1 MKACLRSRDGSCIHQ
16 LRQPLTTIGCEG
28 SDVIIQCSNVERQH
42 AVIEY
47 DETEGCF
54 VVQDLNSAHGT
65 YVNECRVQNAAVR
78 LASGDIIRF
87 GYENTGFEFLVD
99 SSGPIHYP
107 TLAVSKPWESY
118 RLRVLPSPVASIQ
131 SGVVTS
137 LPYISTNTTP
147 SSEGMQLFS
156 SSQAVSLPPGT
167 GSSITELRGT
177 SDTKANVMPH
187 PPLRSRPTSAGATK
201 ARPSSAGRERTAAPP
216 VTRGGWVNGVMQ
228 TAGENSVQELEERL
242 LRMGDELSRLASYE
256 AECHRKDGVIAAL
269 RDEVVDLKGA
279 LQSTGGLRAGGED
292 SAFSNSSIILQ
303 LREQVSQLQG
313 ILQEK
318 EEGEKTAAQK
328 LAMYQNQLHAKNN
341 EVASLKDQ
349 LQMQTKATSWVKTDP
364 NATTNKIA
372 CLRTEIAEKERRIAQ
387 LTNDNEKLNKQK
399 MQSTTLLNGLQR
411 ENSAK
416 DALVHQ
422 SKNEIEK
429 LKKELREKDSTISTM
444 SAKLARQKAAKDVEK
459 EAQKLQQELHANKAK
474 LQSTEKQLKERI
486 KTIADLEHELEKM
499 RDHLSNGQ
507 QSDKAIQQELDHAK
521 AQCLDA
527 QRAEKLLKVDF
538 HQLEKRFDRFRRK
551 LIEYT
556 FSGGVPRTVDHELD
570 DDELLDHVRQ
580 LTQEKLSLVEEIKQ
594 YASSES
600 EKEAQDKDF
609 KDFIGEMR
617 KHLDGMAKR
626 LWKSGRSCNSLE
638 EELTLVEELTT
649 HDSLSW
655 IKDFVCKMLSDE
667 CAWQQKAEEA
677 LKNAADDCDSETSVS
692 VEDMCRQLRDQKEEC
707 RKLKGKIAE
716 MEETHQE
723 VMIKLRED
731 MKREEEK
738 HISRA
743 VAEVRSEEDEKQ
755 HEMIQEYKLKERE
768 RIQAAVDAERR
779 IMESQ
784 HGSVTQLQQL
794 LNDRQKE
801 LENHRVALATTKSQ
815 YEQAKD
821 GLQRAKE
828 TENHLRSQLQEQ
840 TAAYKEQLARVEREK
855 EELTNYKEEEV
866 ASFKEQTRQHAVTI
880 VAMEERLLRLT
891 RQNRQLEQEA
901 MYAKQ
906 MTGKSR
912 PSSPRKE
919 ASRPSS
925 PKKELASSSRPQSPR
940 KDPKPQTRSVE
951 TETVPQTSVEATL
964 QSDVY
969 KLEQLVLLLRREA
982 AQTKKEAESQG
993 DVVQALRR
1001 DLAGA
1006 AARMSDMAG
1015 ELSDKQKQKL
1025 EQYEE
1030 RIKEQDNELEEQRKQ
1045 LVQLSALVDEQQKEI
1060 NSREDKLTE
1069 QQKALLK
1076 QKRDATK
1083 QGTELV
1089 QYKEKLGTQIEEQEK
1104 KLQMME
1110 KENFKISDLHAQGL
1124 RCRGERHDLII
1135 TRQKE
1140 ALADLR
1146 DRTKTLEQLKPPL
1159 PSHEQALQQIVAL
1172 KKEVSEL
1179 RAKLASQEEDYH
1191 KSEGE
1196 MHAELRLRREQAS
1209 ASLAESDGEKGAH
1222 RQTKEALDLSEKTY
1236 LKLAR
1241 SLGALLEIDPV
1252 PGCRSMAHLP
1262 VEERE
1267 RLELDRT
1274 KAVELMVSKIQQM
1287 YERMERKI
1295 QLLGSYEDDLV
1306 HLRDSETVAGQKT
1319 AEASGLKMDVR
1330 NRQEEISYL
1339 RASMSRLREDL
1350 DQQRRLNVCLKERK
1364 KFAMDMDERDTRK
1377 STHSCYVD
1385 EHTRYKEELKKK
1397 KAAEKLKR
1405 KNYEI
1410 ESLKKELM
1418 SADRE
1423 LNETAVKLQLLE
1435 STRNLTSARSAQSED
1450 SAILDYDE

>member
-1 MKACLRSRDGSCIHQ
+1 MKACLRSRDGSCVHQ
-16 LRQPLTTIGCEG
+16 LRQPLTTVGCEG
-28 SDVIIQCSNVERQH
+28 SDVVIQCSNVERQH

-47 DETEGCF
+47 NESEGCF

-78 LASGDIIRF
+78 LASGDVIRF
-87 GYENTGFEFLVD
+87 GYGNTGFEFLVD
-99 SSGPIHYP
+99 SSSPMHYP
-107 TLAVSKPWESY
+107 SLSLSKPWESY
-118 RLRVLPSPVASIQ
+118 RLRVLPSQAGS
-131 SGVVTS
+131 VTS
-137 LPYISTNTTP
+137 LPYITTAAP
-147 SSEGMQLFS
+147 TCSEGIPLYP
-156 SSQAVSLPPGT
+156 SSQAVTLPAGT
-167 GSSITELRGT
+167 GGSVTELRGT
-177 SDTKANVMPH
+177 PDPKTNVMPH

-201 ARPSSAGRERTAAPP
+201 ARPSSAGRERTAVPP
-216 VTRGGWVNGVMQ
+216 VTRGGWVNGTMQ
-228 TAGENSVQELEERL
+228 TGEQTAQELEERL

-279 LQSTGGLRAGGED
+279 LQSSGGFRAGGED

-303 LREQVSQLQG
+303 LREQVSQLQA

-318 EEGEKTAAQK
+318 EESEKTSAQK

-341 EVASLKDQ
+341 EVATLKDQ
-349 LQMQTKATSWVKTDP
+349 LQAQPKATTWVKTDP

-372 CLRTEIAEKERRIAQ
+372 SLRTEIAEKERRIAQ

-416 DALVHQ
+416 DALIHQ
-422 SKNEIEK
+422 AKNEIEK
-429 LKKELREKDSTISTM
+429 LKKELRGKDSTISTM
-444 SAKLARQKAAKDVEK
+444 STKLGRQKAAKDAEK
-459 EAQKLQQELHANKAK
+459 EAEKLQQELYATKGKH
-474 LQSTEKQLKERI
+474 QSTERQLKERI

-499 RDHLSNGQ
+499 RDHLSEGR

-538 HQLEKRFDRFRRK
+538 HQMEKRFDRFRRK

-556 FSGGVPRTVDHELD
+556 FSGGSSRTVDHELD

-580 LTQEKLSLVEEIKQ
+580 MAYDKVSLVEEIKQ

-600 EKEAQDKDF
+600 EKEAKDKDL
-609 KDFIGEMR
+609 KDSTGELR
-617 KHLDGMAKR
+617 KHLDGMVKR
-626 LWKSGRSCNSLE
+626 LWKSGRTCSSLE

-655 IKDFVCKMLSDE
+655 IKDFVCKMLSNE
-667 CAWQQKAEEA
+667 AAWQQKAEEA
-677 LKNAADDCDSETSVS
+677 LKNAADDSDSETSVS
-692 VEDMCRQLRDQKEEC
+692 VEDLCRQLRDQKEEC

-716 MEETHQE
+716 MEETHQD
-723 VMIKLRED
+723 VLLKVRED
-731 MKREEEK
+731 MKRDEEK
-738 HISRA
+738 HITRA
-743 VAEVRSEEDEKQ
+743 VAEVRSEEEEKQ
-755 HEMIQEYKLKERE
+755 QEMIQEMKQKERE

-784 HGSVTQLQQL
+784 HGSVTQLQQV

-801 LENHRVALATTKSQ
+801 LENHQVALATAKSQ
-815 YEQAKD
+815 YEQARD

-828 TENHLRSQLQEQ
+828 TENRLRSQLQEQ
-840 TAAYKEQLARVEREK
+840 TAAYKEQLARIEREK
-855 EELTNYKEEEV
+855 EELKNYKEEEV
-866 ASFKEQTRQHAVTI
+866 TSFKEQTRQHAVTI

-901 MYAKQ
+901 MYSKQ
-906 MTGKSR
+906 ITGKSR

-919 ASRPSS
+919 TSRPSS
-925 PKKELASSSRPQSPR
+925 PKKELVVSSRPQSPR

-964 QSDVY
+964 QSDIY

-982 AQTKKEAESQG
+982 AQAKKEAESQG

-1030 RIKEQDNELEEQRKQ
+1030 RIREQDSELDGQRKQ

-1069 QQKALLK
+1069 QHKVLLK
-1076 QKRDATK
+1076 QKRDTAK
-1083 QGTELV
+1083 KGTELV
-1089 QYKEKLGTQIEEQEK
+1089 EYKEQLATQIEEQEE
-1104 KLQMME
+1104 KLKMIE
-1110 KENFKISDLHAQGL
+1110 RDNLKTNELHAQGL
-1124 RCRGERHDLII
+1124 RCRGERHDLVIA
-1135 TRQKE
+1135 RQKE
-1140 ALADLR
+1140 ALADFR

-1159 PSHEQALQQIVAL
+1159 PNHEQALQQIVAL

-1191 KSEGE
+1191 KSESE
-1196 MHAELRLRREQAS
+1196 MHAELRVRREQAS
-1209 ASLAESDGEKGAH
+1209 ANLAETEGEKSAH
-1222 RQTKEALDLSEKTY
+1222 HQTKEALDLSEKTY

-1241 SLGALLEIDPV
+1241 TLGALLEIDPV
-1252 PGCRSMAHLP
+1252 PGCRSMGHLP

-1274 KAVELMVSKIQQM
+1274 KAVELMVSKVQQM
-1287 YERMERKI
+1287 YERMERKV

-1306 HLRDSETVAGQKT
+1306 HLRNSETVAGQKT
-1319 AEASGLKMDVR
+1319 AEATGLKMDVR

-1339 RASMSRLREDL
+1339 RASMTRLRDDL

-1364 KFAMDMDERDTRK
+1364 KFAMDMDERDTKRP
-1377 STHSCYVD
+1377 THSCYMD

-1435 STRNLTSARSAQSED
+1435 SSRNLTSARSAHSED
-1450 SAILDYDE
+1450 SALLDYDE